1 MFFDIQVELR
11 IGKKIFG
18 LTIRELVERFLE
30 YQEKR
35 VDTGKITRG
44 RHSTIKTQLTR
55 HLYGF
60 LGDGDSRVGQSR
72 KVSEIDKS
80 RFYDFAQY
88 RRINA
93 KGVRE
98 VTIRNEQTT
107 LNALFRWGYRE
118 GYIHFERVDFEEIK
132 RAFADKSST
141 YLAWER
147 KNHLKAFA
155 LSPRSLQAQ

>member
-1 MFFDIQVELR
+1 MKTIEKHKLRASKSFIEQQAILGGDATVYRTKQNGDVYQFRTWISSEKKYYRKTLKTRDLETALSRARQMFFDIQVELR

-80 RFYDFAQY
+80 RFYDFAQ
-88 RRINA
+88 
-93 KGVRE
+93 
-98 VTIRNEQTT
+98 
-107 LNALFRWGYRE
+107 
-118 GYIHFERVDFEEIK
+118 
-132 RAFADKSST
+132 
-141 YLAWER
+141 
-147 KNHLKAFA
+147 
-155 LSPRSLQAQ
+155 